1 MKTVKGDFV
10 HLHLHSQYSLLDGAI
25 RFPQLFERLTASGVN
40 SVALTDHGNMYGAID
55 FYEQAK
61 HYDIHA
67 VIGCEIYVAPE
78 SRLIKKKISRKDTS
92 NHLVLLARN
101 QTGYQ
106 NLIRLVSLAFMEGFY
121 YKPRIDHELLEKY
134 HEGIIALSACLKGE
148 VPTLILNNQMD
159 EARERLR
166 YYKNLFGK
174 GNFYVEVQKNGIPEQ
189 EKVNDVILEMA
200 RGEGIPP
207 VATND
212 CHYLER
218 EDAKAHE
225 VLLCLQTGKTLTD
238 TSRMKF
244 QTNEFY
250 VKTPEEMITAF
261 SNVPEAIENTL
272 KIAEKCD
279 VNLDFKGYHFPA
291 ITLQKDLDH
300 ETYLRKKAEEGLEA
314 YFKRMDA
321 LGKPVDE
328 AVYRER
334 LHYELE
340 TIIEMGFADYFLIV
354 SDFIGYARENKIPVG
369 PGRGSAAGSLVSFT
383 LGITEIDPIP
393 YKLLFERFLTPG
405 RVTMPDIDC
414 DFSDE
419 KRDLVIQYVTEKY
432 GHDRVAQITTFS
444 AMRAKAVVRDV
455 GRVMGL
461 PYGEVDQVAKLIPDT
476 PKVTLEDAF
485 EQEPKLRE
493 AVSMDQK
500 IADLFRVART
510 LEGLN
515 RHNSTHAAG
524 VVISGKPLMELLPL
538 CLGKKDEILTQYD
551 MNCVQTVG
559 LVKFDF
565 LGLATL
571 SVMDRTVVLIRQAK
585 DPEFDLKNIDL
596 KDKAT
601 YSLLKKGDVLGIFQ
615 LESSSTARD
624 LVTRV
629 KPKTFEDIIDLVALN
644 RPGPLESGMVDAYIK
659 RRFNKKLITY
669 DIPELEEVLDDT
681 YGVILYQ
688 EQVMQIAMKLG
699 GFTSLEADKL
709 RKAMGKK
716 KADEMAKLRDKF
728 VEGAEK
734 NGIDVKKAEKLYDQM
749 AQFAKYGFNKSHS
762 TAYALIAFQTAYL
775 KAHYL
780 TEFMTAILNTEINK
794 PEKLTRYIDGCKDMN
809 IEVLPP
815 DVNKSGLDFTV
826 EGEKIRFGLAG
837 VKNVGQGA
845 AQLIEQERKN
855 KGVFASILDFCSRL
869 DLRKVN
875 KRVLE
880 SLIKCGA
887 FDAMGISRARLFAA
901 LDEILDIAQREQKQR
916 KSRQKSLFG
925 DGNGSAGGGLSED
938 YVYPDIEEWPQSK
951 RLLYEKELLGI
962 FLTGHPLMAF
972 EEKLK
977 TLGVTAIGD
986 VTRKLNRKKVKIA
999 GVVVVSK
1006 EITTK
1011 KGNERMAFVTI
1022 EDHTGTME
1030 VLVFPSVFKTV
1041 AFYLLPDTALFV
1053 EGTVDMSGDMAK
1065 VKAVSIMPLEDAEKV
1080 KPIHIH
1086 ISADQ
1091 VTSEN
1096 IFAFKHLLEECRG
1109 QHPVYMHLAIEASRE
1124 AIIALPEHLYGLDT
1138 PEFLGSVGNIFGETS
1153 KIEI

>member
-25 RFPQLFERLTASGVN
+25 RFPQLFDRLSASGVN
-40 SVALTDHGNMYGAID
+40 SVALTDHGNMYGAVD
-55 FYEQAK
+55 FYRQAK
-61 HYDIHA
+61 AYGIHA
-67 VIGCEIYVAPE
+67 VIGCEVYVAPE
-78 SRLIKKKISRKDTS
+78 SRLIKKKISRRDTS
-92 NHLVLLARN
+92 NHLVLLAKN

-134 HEGIIALSACLKGE
+134 HDGLIALSACLKGE
-148 VPTLILNNQMD
+148 VPSLILNNQMD
-159 EARERLR
+159 EARKRLR
-166 YYKNLFGK
+166 YYKGLFGE
-174 GNFYVEVQKNGIPEQ
+174 GNFYVEVQKNGISEQ
-189 EKVNDVILEMA
+189 DKVNDTILEMA
-200 RGEGIPP
+200 RSEKIPP

-225 VLLCLQTGKTLTD
+225 ILLCLQTGKTLTD

-250 VKTPEEMITAF
+250 VKTPEEMIAAF

-279 VNLDFKGYHFPA
+279 VNLDFQGYHFPA
-291 ITLQKDLDH
+291 IRMEKDLNH
-300 ETYLRKKAEEGLEA
+300 ETYLKKIAEEGLEA
-314 YFKRMDA
+314 YFKRMNA
-321 LGKPVDE
+321 SGKPVDE
-328 AVYRER
+328 TVYRER

-354 SDFIGYARENKIPVG
+354 SDFIGYARKNNIPVG
-369 PGRGSAAGSLVSFT
+369 PGRGSAAGSLVSFS

-393 YKLLFERFLTPG
+393 YKLMFERFLAPG
-405 RVTMPDIDC
+405 RVSMPDIDC

-419 KRDLVIQYVTEKY
+419 KREQVIEYVAEKY
-432 GHDRVAQITTFS
+432 GHDRVAQITTFAS
-444 AMRAKAVVRDV
+444 MRAKAAVKDV

-461 PYGEVDQVAKLIPDT
+461 PYGEVDRVAKLIPDT
-476 PKVTLEDAF
+476 PKVTLEEAF
-485 EQEPKLRE
+485 KQEPKLHE
-493 AVSMDQK
+493 AVRTDPK
-500 IADLFRVART
+500 ISDLFRVART

-551 MNCVQTVG
+551 MNCVESVG

-565 LGLATL
+565 LGLSTL
-571 SVMDRTVVLIRQAK
+571 SLIDRSVELIKAVRDA
-585 DPEFDLKNIDL
+585 DFDIKSIPLD
-596 KDKAT
+596 DKKTFA
-601 YSLLKKGDVLGIFQ
+601 LLRKGYVGGVFQ
-615 LESSSTARD
+615 LENAGMRD
-624 LVTRV
+624 LLIRM
-629 KPKTFEDIIDLVALN
+629 KPKKFEDLIDLLALF
-644 RPGPLESGMVDAYIK
+644 RPGPLQSGMVDDYIK
-659 RRFNKKLITY
+659 RKNNSKKISY
-669 DIPELEEVLDDT
+669 DIEQLREILGDS

-688 EQVMQIAMKLG
+688 EQVMQIVMKLA
-699 GFTSLEADKL
+699 GFSPSDADRL

-716 KADEMAKLRDKF
+716 KAEEMAKLREKF
-728 VEGAEK
+728 IEGAVENSIPSEK
-734 NGIDVKKAEKLYDQM
+734 AAHLYDQM

-762 TAYALIAFQTAYL
+762 TAYALITYRTAFL
-775 KAHYL
+775 KAHYP
-780 TEFMTAILNTEINK
+780 TEFMAALMSVEMGNAD
-794 PEKLTRYIDGCKDMN
+794 KLSRYIEEARGMGID
-809 IEVLPP
+809 VQPP
-815 DVNKSGLDFTV
+815 DVNKSGLDFIV
-826 EGEKIRFGLAG
+826 EGEKIRFGFEG

-845 AQLIEQERKN
+845 AQLIVDERESQ
-855 KGVFASILDFCSRL
+855 GGFTSILDFCGRL

-887 FDAMGISRARLFAA
+887 FDTMGISRARLFAA

-925 DGNGSAGGGLSED
+925 EGDGTSGSLPED
-938 YVYPDIEEWPQSK
+938 YVCPEVEEWPQSK

-986 VTRKLNRKKVKIA
+986 VTRELNRKKVKIA

-1011 KGNERMAFVTI
+1011 KGNERMAFVTV

-1030 VLVFPSVFKTV
+1030 VLVFPSVFKPV
-1041 AFYLLPDTALFV
+1041 AIYLLPDTPLLV
-1053 EGTVDMSGDMAK
+1053 EGTVDMSGDVAK
-1065 VKAVSIMPLEDAEKV
+1065 IKAVSVTPLEDAKIV

-1086 ISADQ
+1086 VPADK
-1091 VTSEN
+1091 VNPEN

-1109 QHPVYMHLAIEASRE
+1109 QHPVYMHLVIEANRE
-1124 AIIALPEHLYGLDT
+1124 AVIALPEHLCGLNT
-1138 PEFLGSVGNIFGETS
+1138 PEFLGSVGSILGEAS
-1153 KIEI
+1153 RVEV